1 MRQHLGVADV
11 DDKGVPV
18 GTLLCLEDFC
28 NRLSGEGV
36 GTEAVDRLGGEGD
49 NSALTQDL
57 GGAGDVS
64 SNSGIEA
71 FGFGLQIHRLIVPGS
86 VAGDASRIL
95 VAMQSAEIEVKIP
108 IASVSTF
115 ERQLDQAGFHLET
128 PRTFEQNTLY
138 DTPGRDLKA
147 RGEILRVR
155 KYGERHVVTH
165 KRHPD
170 DEDQASIYK
179 VRIET
184 ESEVADGAALAEM
197 FTRLGFGPAFRYEKY
212 RSEYT
217 HPDAPGAHL
226 VLDETPIG
234 DFAELEGPPEWID
247 RTLSLLGVDPL
258 TCITLS
264 YGKLF
269 LAWKDRTLS
278 PANNLTFDEVAAP
291 VLVAR

>member
-1 MRQHLGVADV
+1 
-11 DDKGVPV
+11 
-18 GTLLCLEDFC
+18 
-28 NRLSGEGV
+28 
-36 GTEAVDRLGGEGD
+36 
-49 NSALTQDL
+49 
-57 GGAGDVS
+57 
-64 SNSGIEA
+64 
-71 FGFGLQIHRLIVPGS
+71 
-86 VAGDASRIL
+86 
-95 VAMQSAEIEVKIP
+95 MQSPEIEVKVP
-108 IASVSTF
+108 VASLFNF

-155 KYGERHVVTH
+155 EYGGRHIVTH

-170 DEDQASIYK
+170 SEDAASMYK

-184 ESEVADGAALAEM
+184 ESVVADGAALAEI
-197 FTRLGFGPAFRYEKY
+197 FTRLGHAPAFRYEKY

-217 HPDAPGAHL
+217 HPDLPGAHL

-234 DFAELEGPPEWID
+234 NFAEFEGPTQAID
-247 RTLSLLGVDPL
+247 QMLSVLNIDPS

-269 LAWKDRTLS
+269 LAWKDRTQS
-278 PANNLTFDEVAAP
+278 SANNLTFDEIVQPAMAI
-291 VLVAR
+291 AI